1 MGVENSF
8 ISVDWGTTNLRI
20 RFVSNPDL
28 HIQGEFF
35 YDNGLKKMNKIW
47 EESKKKFPNRKKYLL
62 DKLIEYL
69 DKTLFEH
76 VNFKNIIIS
85 GMASSSIGLQEL
97 DYSKIPFNFIKP
109 KINLLE
115 IKWRQKTI
123 SLISGIKK
131 NDDIMRGEET
141 QVVGIAEEY
150 INMDKALIIIPGTH
164 SKHIYCDEG
173 IITNFKTFMTG
184 EVFNSFTE
192 NTILSSSVNY
202 IEFND
207 KYKTSFINGV
217 NQIKEGS
224 SLINAAFKIRTN
236 DLFKKM
242 SKEDNY
248 HFLSGLLIGEELL
261 KLDLSDTKKII
272 VYANPQL
279 TKIYTTAL
287 KHLETNEEIICVPEK
302 KLAKIQVLGQFKIY
316 QQFSLE
322 KSHPSNYE
330 V

>member
-85 GMASSSIGLQEL
+85 GMASSSIGVQEL

-109 KINLLE
+109 KI
-115 IKWRQKTI
+115 
-123 SLISGIKK
+123 

-192 NTILSSSVNY
+192 NTILSSSVSY
-202 IEFND
+202 VEFND

-242 SKEDNY
+242 LGK
-248 HFLSGLLIGEELL
+248 HM
-261 KLDLSDTKKII
+261 
-272 VYANPQL
+272 Q
-279 TKIYTTAL
+279 YTCAY
-287 KHLETNEEIICVPEK
+287 
-302 KLAKIQVLGQFKIY
+302 F
-316 QQFSLE
+316 
-322 KSHPSNYE
+322 
-330 V
+330 